1 MPCRLLSLPAL
12 LLLILAPGAVT
23 GEGSVV
29 TGAAYTAPVV
39 ALINGLPF
47 SAGEFCAEMLKQ
59 LPNVTALG
67 DTLFPAESVFA
78 GIRDDFTGS
87 FLVRLRWIHPVVA
100 VAVSGLLLYLV
111 GLLDPGEGHGRRA
124 ADLLRA
130 LVLVQVGAGALNV
143 ILLAPLW
150 MQVVHLLLADTVWI
164 AFVVFAVEARA
175 EAAVRLPGAA
185 AG

>member
-59 LPNVTALG
+59 LPNVTAVADTTGGGSVGGTEARGYRSPFRLPSGKWFDIGNLNIRPYDGLPWENLG
-67 DTLFPAESVFA
+67 IPPD
-78 GIRDDFTGS
+78 IR
-87 FLVRLRWIHPVVA
+87 VPQ
-100 VAVSGLLLYLV
+100 
-111 GLLDPGEGHGRRA
+111 PE
-124 ADLLRA
+124 ADLRA
-130 LVLVQVGAGALNV
+130 GHDRQL
-143 ILLAPLW
+143 
-150 MQVVHLLLADTVWI
+150 
-164 AFVVFAVEARA
+164 
-175 EAAVRLPGAA
+175 EAAIAWLQ
-185 AG
+185 